1 MGLKSK
7 HAAAAGAAVAII
19 YNTEDRFPYAADA
32 MGCTSNAAIG
42 LDCSMVTLPT
52 FLVEWKYGGSLL
64 VELSSA
70 TASAAPPP
78 RLRLKCTEKVG
89 AQLACETHGFSTKQA
104 CLAVGCYSFED
115 NKCVSA
121 KSPPTAPCFDTTA
134 TTTTTS
140 TTRSTTRSTTSTMA
154 TTTATTTASTTATTT
169 ATAILTTSPKIS
181 ISTSTVSANN
191 ANHQTPDVTTVGV
204 PAAGV
209 ST

>member
-19 YNTEDRFPYAADA
+19 YNTEERFPYAADA
-32 MGCTSNAAIG
+32 MGCTNNAAIG
-42 LDCSMVTLPT
+42 LDCSTVTLPT
-52 FLVEWKYGGSLL
+52 LLVEWTMGGSFLVEM
-64 VELSSA
+64 SSA

-104 CLAVGCYSFED
+104 CLAVGCCSFED

-140 TTRSTTRSTTSTMA
+140 TTRSTTS
-154 TTTATTTASTTATTT
+154 TTATTRSTTSTTATTT
-169 ATAILTTSPKIS
+169 ATTPTISTS
-181 ISTSTVSANN
+181 ISTSTV
-191 ANHQTPDVTTVGV
+191 V
-204 PAAGV
+204 
-209 ST
+209 